1 MQKRKWI
8 LGGLCIFALLLSL
21 AAIPANA
28 QNAPNFVG
36 TWDMT
41 MAAPQGGEGGGGN
54 AGRGGGGGGAQS
66 LLIAQDGD
74 KYKVTHKTPRGD
86 VTSDATVD
94 GSTISWTEERQ
105 GRNGNTMQ
113 IQFKATVDGDSM
125 KGTMSGGRFS
135 RDFTA
140 KRASS

>member
-1 MQKRKWI
+1 MKQARQMFAGI
-8 LGGLCIFALLLSL
+8 CAFALLLLL
-21 AAIPANA
+21 AATQANA

-41 MAAPQGGEGGGGN
+41 MAAMQGGGPGGN
-54 AGRGGGGGGAQS
+54 RGGGGGAQS
-66 LLIAQDGD
+66 LVITKDGD

-94 GSTISWTEERQ
+94 GSSISWTEERQ
-105 GRNGNTMQ
+105 GRNGNTFK
-113 IQFKATVDGDSM
+113 IEFKATVDGDSM
-125 KGTMSGGRFS
+125 KGTMGGGQFS

-140 KRASS
+140 KRAS

>member
-1 MQKRKWI
+1 MQKTKWALAGI
-8 LGGLCIFALLLSL
+8 CIFALVLSV
-21 AAIPANA
+21 AVIRTNA
-28 QNAPNFVG
+28 QNAPNFAG

-41 MAAPQGGEGGGGN
+41 MAAPQGGGGGN
-54 AGRGGGGGGAQS
+54 GGGNGAAQS
-66 LLIAQDGD
+66 LVITQDSG

-94 GSTISWTEERQ
+94 GNAISWTEERQ
-105 GRNGNTMQ
+105 GRGGNTMQ

-125 KGTMSGGRFS
+125 TGTMSGGRGS

-140 KRASS
+140 KRSS

>member
-1 MQKRKWI
+1 MRKI
-8 LGGLCIFALLLSL
+8 TSAFAGICASALLLSL
-21 AAIPANA
+21 AAIRTGA

-41 MAAPQGGEGGGGN
+41 MQAPAGGGGGN
-54 AGRGGGGGGAQS
+54 RGGGAQS
-66 LLIAQDGD
+66 LVIAKDGD
-74 KYKVTHKTPRGD
+74 NYRVTHKTPRGD

-105 GRNGNTMQ
+105 GRNGNSMK
-113 IQFKATVDGDSM
+113 IEFKATVDGDSM
-125 KGTMSGGRFS
+125 KGTMSGGQFS

-140 KRASS
+140 KRAS

>member
-1 MQKRKWI
+1 MQKPKWV
-8 LGGLCIFALLLSL
+8 LGGICIFVLLLSL

-41 MAAPQGGEGGGGN
+41 MAAPEGGGGN
-54 AGRGGGGGGAQS
+54 RGGGGGAQS
-66 LLIAQDGD
+66 LVIAQDGD

-94 GSTISWTEERQ
+94 GNAISWTEERQ
-105 GRNGNTMQ
+105 GREGNTMQ

>member
-1 MQKRKWI
+1 MHKMKWT
-8 LGGLCIFALLLSL
+8 LGGFCVLALLLSL
-21 AAIPANA
+21 VAIPANA

-41 MAAPQGGEGGGGN
+41 MAAPQGGGGNGGGN
-54 AGRGGGGGGAQS
+54 GTAQS
-66 LLIAQDGD
+66 LVIMQDGG
-74 KYKVTHKTPRGD
+74 KYKVTHKSPRGD

-94 GSTISWTEERQ
+94 GSSISWTEERQ

-113 IQFKATVDGDSM
+113 LQFKATVDGDSM
-125 KGTMSGGRFS
+125 TGTMNGGRFS

-140 KRASS
+140 KRAS